1 MDHNTMNNLAW
12 NLLSWVGHF
21 LCISIFIVSLA
32 PWLAETR
39 PQSQCLPLQGP
50 QTSVL
55 QGKKSDLE
63 FEQEFE
69 QQIAQNKG
77 EEGGMVLTI

>member
-1 MDHNTMNNLAW
+1 M
-12 NLLSWVGHF
+12 
-21 LCISIFIVSLA
+21 SLV

-39 PQSQCLPLQGP
+39 PQSRCLPLQGP

-69 QQIAQNKG
+69 QQIAKNKG
-77 EEGGMVLTI
+77 EEGGDGIDYIRAFELLKRSRVELRGHILVVRVV